1 MTSALY
7 DLVRRGTSVT
17 DHAWRMSILSQD
29 PVFDRFTDDQR
40 DWLTTTAA
48 ACGEK
53 QAAATL
59 ADFPGIGAA
68 AIAAALKR
76 PPKVVSFKYNN
87 RMKMLY
93 MGQYHN
99 DGIYVSKEALE
110 QIAAAVRDHR
120 LAGLLGTFDANDV
133 IVAHEL
139 FHFFEETDPELGVDQ
154 IKVRVK
160 VWNLFYQNINP
171 AVADE
176 IAASSFSQKVAGL
189 AFNPRILEIIHM
201 FGTRPE
207 VATAM
212 VSRAERFMGAG
223 AARRSSS

>member
-7 DLVRRGTSVT
+7 DLVKRGTSVT
-17 DHAWRMSILSQD
+17 DHAWRLSILSED
-29 PVFDRFTDDQR
+29 PVFDRFTSEQR
-40 DWLTTTAA
+40 DWITTSAA

-59 ADFPGIGAA
+59 ADFPGVGAA
-68 AIAAALKR
+68 GIASSLKR
-76 PPKVVSFKYNN
+76 PAKVVPFKYNN

-93 MGQYHN
+93 MGQYRN
-99 DGIYVSKEALE
+99 DSIYVSEEALA
-110 QIAAAVRDHR
+110 QIGSSVRDHR
-120 LAGLLGTFDANDV
+120 LSGLLGAFDANDV

-139 FHFFEETDPELGVDQ
+139 FHFFEETNPDLGVDR

-176 IAASSFSQKVAGL
+176 IAASSFSQKVTGL
-189 AFNPRILEIIHM
+189 GFNPRLLEVIHM
-201 FGTRPE
+201 FGTRPD
-207 VATAM
+207 VAAAM
-212 VSRAERFMGAG
+212 VGRAERFMG
-223 AARRSSS
+223 RRSRGSTT